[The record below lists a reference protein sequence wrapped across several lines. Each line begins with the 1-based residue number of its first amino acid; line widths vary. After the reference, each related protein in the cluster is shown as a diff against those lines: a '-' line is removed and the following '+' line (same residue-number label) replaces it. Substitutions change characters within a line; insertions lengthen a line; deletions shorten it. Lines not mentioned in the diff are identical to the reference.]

1 MKATARLAQEAA
13 RDQSPV
19 EIYLRAWFAN
29 QPPDVYITN
38 DVLHTAISTVK
49 AGRLQGIGAKTLR
62 ELGFREFDQRVKNPA
77 APAAPGERLAG
88 WVRSSHDRTIEWRRL
103 LPMTSG
109 NAVYFPLATDPP
121 HPEAGQVI
129 LMPPIP
135 NSRPA

>member
-1 MKATARLAQEAA
+1 MVWLDANLEQLIGEAAALELAGETFVIPAEVKATARLAQEAA

-62 ELGFREFDQRVKNPA
+62 ELGFREFDQRVKES
-77 APAAPGERLAG
+77 GCAG
-88 WVRSSHDRTIEWRRL
+88 RAGRT
-103 LPMTSG
+103 
-109 NAVYFPLATDPP
+109 
-121 HPEAGQVI
+121 
-129 LMPPIP
+129 
-135 NSRPA
+135 SRGMG